1 MTERSNDAPETVQEL
16 DPGLVKHLRR
26 LVTVLTATMIIGFI
40 VIVALFVT
48 RFSGGAGPDLP
59 AALTLPGGAE
69 ATAFTQGSDWIA
81 VVTEDDRIMIYD
93 RLSGKLRQTIQIDR
107 GE

>member
-1 MTERSNDAPETVQEL
+1 MTERSNDTPGGEPAL

-48 RFSGGAGPDLP
+48 RFSGGGGPDLP
-59 AALTLPGGAE
+59 TSLRLPDGAAPM
-69 ATAFTQGSDWIA
+69 AFTQGSDWIA
-81 VVTEDDRIMIYD
+81 VVTEEDEILIYD
-93 RLSGKLRQTIQIDR
+93 RLSGKLRQRVTID
-107 GE
+107 